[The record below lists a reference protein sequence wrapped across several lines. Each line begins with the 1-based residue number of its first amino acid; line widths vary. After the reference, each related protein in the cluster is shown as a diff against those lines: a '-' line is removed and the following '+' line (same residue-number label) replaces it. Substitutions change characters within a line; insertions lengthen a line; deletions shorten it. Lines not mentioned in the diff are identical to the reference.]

1 MKYLFMTISI
11 IISVANACLLRGYS
25 AKNKEKAYDPFLFN
39 AGISMLWIFIM
50 TAMFLSGG
58 NRFVPVAVI
67 YGAIYGVILC
77 AFLFFKS
84 GCMAEGPV
92 SLSTLIGSCAF
103 VIATW
108 FGVFY
113 NDESVSSFQICGM
126 ILLLASLVLCVN
138 PKKSGEKLTVK
149 WFLYCLGFFFA
160 GGFVGIIYKL
170 FGASSAKTE
179 YDTMILT
186 ASLVSAILFLIVGI
200 IKAKAQAGVN
210 IKPNKRTILY
220 MVLCGM
226 ASCIYIRMNLTLSNM
241 IPSAIF
247 FPVSNGGMVI
257 LSTIGGKLFFK
268 EKLNKIQIWGI
279 ALGCVAVAITGCGD
293 FVYSL
298 IQR

>member
-1 MKYLFMTISI
+1 MTISI
-11 IISVANACLLRGYS
+11 IISVANACFLREYS

-39 AGISMLWIFIM
+39 AGISIIWIIIM

-58 NRFVPVAVI
+58 LRFVPVAVI

-113 NDESVSSFQICGM
+113 NDETVSAFQIFGM
-126 ILLLASLVLCVN
+126 LLLLVSLVLCVN

-170 FGASSAKTE
+170 FGGSSAKTE

-186 ASLVSAILFLIVGI
+186 ASIVSAILFIIVGL
-200 IKAKAQAGVN
+200 IKSRSKTSAS
-210 IKPNKRTILY
+210 IKPSKRTVLFMI
-220 MVLCGM
+220 LCGM

-268 EKLNKIQIWGI
+268 EKLNKMQISGI
-279 ALGCVAVAITGCGD
+279 LLGCVAVAVTGCGD
-293 FVYSL
+293 FLYSL
-298 IQR
+298 ICK